1 MCRILWVED
10 DTGITRAGAAAM
22 QREAQRT
29 GVSLSIE
36 TAPTMRD
43 ARMRAHTADCIL
55 LDLGLPDSTVDQTVA
70 SLDEMCA
77 NWPPVIV
84 LSNFV
89 DPDEPAAQTPG
100 LYWRVIARGADN
112 VYSKASALSDPR
124 TVLDA
129 VRKAILKRMTR
140 TRKEHKESH
149 AA

>member
-1 MCRILWVED
+1 MCKILWVED
-10 DTGITRAGAAAM
+10 DIAITRAGVAALK
-22 QREAQRT
+22 REAERT
-29 GVSLSIE
+29 GVKLDIE
-36 TAPTMRD
+36 TAPTMLD

-70 SLDEMCA
+70 SLDAMCA
-77 NWPPVIV
+77 QWPPVIV
-84 LSNFV
+84 LSNFL

-112 VYSKASALSDPR
+112 VYSKAAALSDPR

-129 VRKAILKRMTR
+129 VRKAVLKRMTR
-140 TRKEHKESH
+140 TRREQKEH